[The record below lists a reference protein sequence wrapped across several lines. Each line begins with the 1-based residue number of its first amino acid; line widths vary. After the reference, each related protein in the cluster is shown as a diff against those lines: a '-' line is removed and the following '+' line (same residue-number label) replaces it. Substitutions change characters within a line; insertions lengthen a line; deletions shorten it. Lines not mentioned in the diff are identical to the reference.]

1 MTEKEKTL
9 ELVIDHFITTAEKMS
24 KSKDQMVMISASQ
37 GHWAAIETAGLG
49 AHVSTID
56 RTVREYLKDSKDW
69 LFGHDKFKLAV
80 SMTLKG
86 ASKEVAEEVL
96 AVAVKHYSWI
106 WPVELLTA
114 YIGRRTTA
122 REVFA
127 MVEAERKNTAT
138 LSEESHKNLIRFARK
153 YVSDNEVRRIEQI
166 LDEKTTEFNSHSD

>member
-1 MTEKEKTL
+1 M
-9 ELVIDHFITTAEKMS
+9 
-24 KSKDQMVMISASQ
+24 
-37 GHWAAIETAGLG
+37 
-49 AHVSTID
+49 
-56 RTVREYLKDSKDW
+56 
-69 LFGHDKFKLAV
+69 
-80 SMTLKG
+80 
-86 ASKEVAEEVL
+86 

-127 MVEAERKNTAT
+127 MVEAERTNTAT

-166 LDEKTTEFNSHSD
+166 LDEKTTEFNSHLD

>member
-9 ELVIDHFITTAEKMS
+9 DMVIKNFIAKAKEMA
-24 KSKDQMVMISASQ
+24 KSKDSHVMVNANQ
-37 GHWAAIETAGLG
+37 GHWAAIEVAGWG
-49 AHVSTID
+49 AAQETID
-56 RTVREYLKDSKDW
+56 WAVLDYLKSSKHW
-69 LFGHDKFKLAV
+69 FFGHDKFKLAIV
-80 SMTLKG
+80 MTLKG